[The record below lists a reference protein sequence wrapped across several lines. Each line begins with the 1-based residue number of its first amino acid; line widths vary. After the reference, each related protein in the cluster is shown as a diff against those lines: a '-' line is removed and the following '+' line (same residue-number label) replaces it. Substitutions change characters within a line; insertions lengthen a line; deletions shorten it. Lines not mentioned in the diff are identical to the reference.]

1 MDPFGPNRNE
11 FLVQPLPYSTW
22 PTGKVKRNL
31 VGELSAR
38 LNSHILGASF
48 NITQPIIDTS
58 TEIAT
63 GSSADLAVIISGPDL
78 NVLRLAVQTLDIVKT
93 VEGGTHQYSRAG
105 SRRLCRRRTGEG
117 CGRRDFAERISRELG
132 CFENLARTRA
142 RLSDILPITVVIV
155 FALLFVAFASV
166 RDAALVLV
174 LRPMVAEGIFVM
186 FDAELIPVCI
196 RA

>member
-11 FLVQPLPYSTW
+11 FLVQPLPYSKW

-31 VGELSAR
+31 VDELSAR

-78 NVLRLAVQTLDIVKT
+78 NVLRLAGPDARHRQD
-93 VEGGTHQYSRAG
+93 
-105 SRRLCRRRTGEG
+105 
-117 CGRRDFAERISRELG
+117 GRGRYA
-132 CFENLARTRA
+132 
-142 RLSDILPITVVIV
+142 PI
-155 FALLFVAFASV
+155 FAS
-166 RDAALVLV
+166 R
-174 LRPMVAEGIFVM
+174 I
-186 FDAELIPVCI
+186 
-196 RA
+196 